1 MRCSLFAA
9 LATLPVAAVLGAGIA
24 RADESRAEQLRRL
37 LAARSL
43 PSPESLAPEGG
54 PYDAQNGAMRICA
67 QFAQSTPSPR
77 RPAIGQRAMP

>member
-1 MRCSLFAA
+1 MRCSLFA
-9 LATLPVAAVLGAGIA
+9 VLDAGIA
-24 RADESRAEQLRRL
+24 RADESKAEQLRRL
-37 LAARSL
+37 LAARYL